1 MHRPLVSFL
10 LLPALMGVVPAACA
24 DQDEVQGRHYKKGA
38 YKEEYWDGHCR
49 IQRSWKANG
58 EYKEKRRCSDRAIV
72 YQEPPGA
79 YNPVAPVGLVIN
91 SRMVLRP

>member
-1 MHRPLVSFL
+1 MHRSLVFFL
-10 LLPALMGVVPAACA
+10 MLPALLGMAPAAYA
-24 DQDEVQGRHYKKGA
+24 GHDDGQGRRYKKGA

-58 EYKEKRRCSDRAIV
+58 EYKEKRKCSDRAIV
-72 YQEPPGA
+72 YQELPGA
-79 YNPVAPVGLVIN
+79 YHPVAPVGLVIN